1 MPRKCSKKQ
10 SYIKSYKRSNGVKVK
25 GHCSNKK
32 GRSRTRSR
40 KQSRKQ
46 SRKRSQ
52 KLRCSPPK
60 SQHVKSYKRRSGKRV
75 KAHCSRPKRTF
86 LRRFSELQAPVGSVR
101 QMLPF
106 EVPSILP
113 PMAPSVAPIA
123 KEESKCTG
131 LNQTECVQVLDE
143 NNFRKCRVNI
153 QSKACEDLPLQF
165 RERATYQVGGSADY
179 KPYVA
184 GERMKLKPEQTMP
197 FRQEEQAR
205 RRRGVEDNLNRRFQ
219 DMRNQDSPRF
229 RRYMEESE
237 RLI

>member
-1 MPRKCSKKQ
+1 
-10 SYIKSYKRSNGVKVK
+10 VK

-32 GRSRTRSR
+32 GGSRTRSR

-123 KEESKCTG
+123 KEESKCAG

-143 NNFRKCRVNI
+143 NNFRRCRVNI
-153 QSKACEDLPLQF
+153 QSNACEDLPLQF

-184 GERMKLKPEQTMP
+184 GERMRLSEERYRPY
-197 FRQEEQAR
+197 RQEQ
-205 RRRGVEDNLNRRFQ
+205 EDRK
-219 DMRNQDSPRF
+219 F
-229 RRYMEESE
+229 RSVMDESE
-237 RLI
+237 RLIQEGRRRRR

>member
-10 SYIKSYKRSNGVKVK
+10 SYIKSYRRSNGVKVK

-32 GRSRTRSR
+32 GRSSRSRKVSR
-40 KQSRKQ
+40 KQSKKQ

-60 SQHVKSYKRRSGKRV
+60 SQLVKSYKRRSGKRV
-75 KAHCSRPKRTF
+75 KAHCSRPKRSF

-106 EVPSILP
+106 QVAPR
-113 PMAPSVAPIA
+113 MAPIVPPVEPRRGDIVGAPQVKQEM
-123 KEESKCTG
+123 KEESKCVG

-143 NNFRKCRVNI
+143 NNLRSCRVNI
-153 QSKACEDLPLQF
+153 QSKACEDLPMEF
-165 RERATYQVGGSADY
+165 RERATYQVGGSAEY

-184 GERMKLKPEQTMP
+184 GERMKLSEDRYRPY
-197 FRQEEQAR
+197 RQ
-205 RRRGVEDNLNRRFQ
+205 
-219 DMRNQDSPRF
+219 
-229 RRYMEESE
+229 
-237 RLI
+237 

>member
-32 GRSRTRSR
+32 GRSR

-60 SQHVKSYKRRSGKRV
+60 SQHVKSYKRRGGKRV
-75 KAHCSRPKRTF
+75 KAHCSRPKRSF
-86 LRRFSELQAPVGSVR
+86 LRRLAELQAPVGSVR

-106 EVPSILP
+106 EI
-113 PMAPSVAPIA
+113 PSVV
-123 KEESKCTG
+123 KQEESKCTD

-143 NNFRKCRVNI
+143 NNLRRCRVNI

-165 RERATYQVGGSADY
+165 RERATYQVGGSAEY

-184 GERMKLKPEQTMP
+184 GERMKLSEEKLAP
-197 FRQEEQAR
+197 FRVEEYGR
-205 RRRGVEDNLNRRFQ
+205 RDRGVGDRL
-219 DMRNQDSPRF
+219 D
-229 RRYMEESE
+229 RRYRAIMEESQ
-237 RLI
+237 RLIEEGKRRSRQ

>member
-113 PMAPSVAPIA
+113 PIA
-123 KEESKCTG
+123 KEESKCAG

-143 NNFRKCRVNI
+143 NNFRRCRVNI

-184 GERMKLKPEQTMP
+184 GERMKLTEERYRPYSQG
-197 FRQEEQAR
+197 QEDR
-205 RRRGVEDNLNRRFQ
+205 
-219 DMRNQDSPRF
+219 RF
-229 RRYMEESE
+229 RRVMDESE
-237 RLI
+237 RLIQEGRRRSR